1 MNGKR
6 LRERDAQG
14 ELLSLAA
21 FSFSLPQKLGLE
33 VDALCTFTGQGEN
46 VRIIQPAKMYW
57 ENPQTKNRFFLIPGH
72 HKAEEHWRDMTP
84 EVLAG
89 EPYNLKKF
97 EGVIVTSPLVTTKDQ
112 AEWIVAKMRELGIT
126 SLGVVSSPFHL
137 LRAYLTVLGQMK
149 SAGIRIPVIPI
160 PVYVAPHIVVPE
172 QKVEAWE
179 LVQGEAERIAA
190 YQKKGDLASYNDL
203 KEYLR
208 WLWEQ
213 PLLTH
218 ASGTKDGLQ
227 ATLTSYTI

>member
-1 MNGKR
+1 MDSKR

-21 FSFSLPQKLGLE
+21 FSFTLPQKLGLE
-33 VDALCTFTGQGEN
+33 VDALCTFTGQGED
-46 VRIIQPAKMYW
+46 VRITYPAQMYW
-57 ENPQTKNRFFLIPGH
+57 ENQETKNRFFLIPGH
-72 HKAEEHWRDMTP
+72 HKAEQHWRDMTP

-89 EPYNLKKF
+89 EPFNIKKL
-97 EGVIVTSPLVTTKDQ
+97 EGVIVTPPLITTRDQ
-112 AEWIVAKMRELGIT
+112 AEWIVAQIQELRIT
-126 SLGVVSSPFHL
+126 SLGVISSPFHL

-149 SAGIRIPVIPI
+149 AAGIRIPVIPI

-172 QKVEAWE
+172 QGVEAWE

-190 YQKKGDLASYNDL
+190 YQKKGDVASYSDL
-203 KEYLR
+203 KEYLH

-213 PLLTH
+213 PLLMR

-227 ATLTSYTI
+227 ADITSYTI